1 MTAAPPPPRLPVAR
15 VERIAERALR
25 PHLAEGP
32 ITVVSVRFAEAQ
44 GRRAWIVR
52 LYAPLFLWYCPLP
65 PPGEPANSCVES
77 PARVVVVHVRDATAE
92 AYSVVPVGA

>member
-1 MTAAPPPPRLPVAR
+1 
-15 VERIAERALR
+15 
-25 PHLAEGP
+25 
-32 ITVVSVRFAEAQ
+32 
-44 GRRAWIVR
+44 VR

-65 PPGEPANSCVES
+65 PPGEPANGCVES